1 MNNNIVKGYKGIMDL
16 DLNLVPKAFHK
27 ETVEQHLKDIDEYRL
42 EQAKL
47 PLRMRYENTVLKAEK
62 LRKID
67 ALAIKQRNKEEY
79 DKKTKQ
85 YEQYARD
92 YEKTHKDRKNS

>member
-1 MNNNIVKGYKGIMDL
+1 MNNNIVKGYNGIMDL
-16 DLNLVPKAFHK
+16 DLNLVPKEFHK
-27 ETVEQHLKDIDEYRL
+27 EATEQHLKDINEYRL

-47 PLRMRYENTVLKAEK
+47 PVKIRYENTVLKAET

-67 ALAIKQRNKEEY
+67 AIAIKQRNTAEY

-85 YEQYARD
+85 YEHYA
-92 YEKTHKDRKNS
+92 KK